1 MKVAVVGSRS
11 IVHQDIAATLPRET
25 TEIITGGAKGID
37 TLAAQTANELG
48 LPLTVILPDY
58 AVFGKAAPLHC
69 NDQIIAQADFVLIF
83 WDGVSNGT
91 KYVIEQCKLKQ
102 KPHLILQPDP
112 PDLGCLYL
120 ENQAND

>member
-11 IVHQDIAATLPRET
+11 IVHQNVAAALPRET

-37 TLAAQTANELG
+37 TLAAQTAKELG

-91 KYVIEQCKLKQ
+91 KHVIERCKQAQ
-102 KPHLILQPDP
+102 KPHFVLQT
-112 PDLGCLYL
+112 DLPEWGRLYL
-120 ENQAND
+120 QNEEKS